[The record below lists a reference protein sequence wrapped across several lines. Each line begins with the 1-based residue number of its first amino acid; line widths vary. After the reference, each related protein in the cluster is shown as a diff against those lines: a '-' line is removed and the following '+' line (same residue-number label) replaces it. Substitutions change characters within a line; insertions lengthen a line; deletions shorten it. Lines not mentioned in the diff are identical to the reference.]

1 MQIFFYFFFFT
12 VEELEF
18 SLFVFL
24 CHVPHR
30 ERPRSTGNRIYL
42 LRLHPE
48 VFINNILNKSCFP
61 ELITK
66 VTKERAQCTVPIRQ
80 PLTMLQCYFFI
91 FFLKSY
97 LLHQALCQTQ
107 WRVTISECYFT
118 KMKCWTGVVFSSQP
132 IRAGANKHPGL
143 LQSRLNADC
152 THWNTEYCQMC
163 GFLSSVKGIYDSLHQ
178 LHSCRWEAAGVSLLP

>member
-1 MQIFFYFFFFT
+1 MQIFFNFFFFT

-91 FFLKSY
+91 FLKKLSFTSGALSNSVESDDLRV
-97 LLHQALCQTQ
+97 LLHKDEVLNGC
-107 WRVTISECYFT
+107 C
-118 KMKCWTGVVFSSQP
+118 VFITANQSWSQ
-132 IRAGANKHPGL
+132 
-143 LQSRLNADC
+143 
-152 THWNTEYCQMC
+152 
-163 GFLSSVKGIYDSLHQ
+163 
-178 LHSCRWEAAGVSLLP
+178 